1 MDRASWAYLA
11 VDAGLFALF
20 AMIVARVYRRG
31 GREQAERAKH
41 RMLEED

>member
-20 AMIVARVYRRG
+20 ALIVARVYRRG
-31 GREQAERAKH
+31 NRERVEEAKH

>member
-31 GREQAERAKH
+31 DRKRAERAKY
-41 RMLEED
+41 RMLERD